1 MSVNARIGSGD
12 VAGSVLW
19 RLGFGEM
26 GFREMGAGL
35 EWEVASA
42 EIGSQLGSW
51 YVQ

>member
-1 MSVNARIGSGD
+1 M
-12 VAGSVLW
+12 W
-19 RLGFGEM
+19 RLGWLGFREM
-26 GFREMGAGL
+26 GFREMGFREMEVGL